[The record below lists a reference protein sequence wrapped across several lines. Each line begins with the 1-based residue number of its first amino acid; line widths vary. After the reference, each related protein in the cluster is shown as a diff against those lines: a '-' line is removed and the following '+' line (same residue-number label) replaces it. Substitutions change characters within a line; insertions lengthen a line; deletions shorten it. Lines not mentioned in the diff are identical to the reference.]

1 MPDWTSRSC
10 FMIFLERVTQ
20 RPTAGVVP
28 DVSPGYEAGLNTSI
42 TLDAMSLGCTPGSGL
57 KHDTIKC
64 L

>member
-1 MPDWTSRSC
+1 
-10 FMIFLERVTQ
+10 MIFLERVTQ